1 MHRHRGNPPQIYIT
15 MFKLS
20 NYRLSQK
27 GTYLWHPATFEINSD
42 DEVIETSPQPIEIA
56 GNEELHKRWLELTK
70 EA

>member
-15 MFKLS
+15 MLKLS

-27 GTYLWHPATFEINSD
+27 GTYLWHPSTFELDAN
-42 DEVIETSPQPIEIA
+42 DEVNELTHQPIEIE
-56 GNEELHKRWLELTK
+56 GNEAIYKRWTELTK